1 MLSRG
6 GMKRNPHEHFWA
18 VVFGGNKIKS
28 RRLARLA
35 QAVIEIHFRMAGGWQ
50 MEWQHAI
57 GGDI

>member
-1 MLSRG
+1 M
-6 GMKRNPHEHFWA
+6 FD
-18 VVFGGNKIKS
+18 GNKIKS

-50 MEWQHAI
+50 MEGQHAI